1 MEFSEVIQ
9 KAVQIEGSSY
19 QLYSALA
26 KIVVDC
32 SIKEFAQEPAQWEH
46 PHKEKTSLYSRGQ
59 SLRQRAG

>member
-32 SIKEFAQEPAQWEH
+32 SIKEFAQESAQ
-46 PHKEKTSLYSRGQ
+46 
-59 SLRQRAG
+59 